1 MEVLARYGDV
11 LSVVG
16 RGEEGQKSIDEAL
29 KLADEVKDE
38 SATAEARNALGDS
51 YFYRGDYSS
60 ARQQYERARQDAR
73 QVGRFPIRVFA
84 PASVSPG
91 WMWSRDERRRLFRR

>member
-1 MEVLARYGDV
+1 MDGFKQINDRTWYSVEVLARYGDV

-29 KLADEVKDE
+29 KLADAVRDE

-51 YFYRGDYSS
+51 YFYRGDYPS
-60 ARQQYERARQDAR
+60 ARQQYERAQQIAR
-73 QVGRFPIRVFA
+73 IGRFPIRAFA
-84 PASVSPG
+84 PG
-91 WMWSRDERRRLFRR
+91 WVWLG